1 VFELILLCFEGL
13 HLVLS
18 LVPNHSSKK
27 HPWFVK
33 SEKNDTQYKDYY
45 VWYSGPPT
53 YSDDGSPSPP
63 NNWVCKKH
71 YTKLESTNKISIR
84 LYFGDIPYVQLNRIS
99 CRHVF
104 IIFGLLTFKVC

>member
-45 VWYSGPPT
+45 IWSSGPPK
-53 YSDDGSPSPP
+53 YLEDGTPEPP
-63 NNWVCKKH
+63 NNWVCKKL
-71 YTKLESTNKISIR
+71 YKKNLRVQIKL
-84 LYFGDIPYVQLNRIS
+84 V
-99 CRHVF
+99 
-104 IIFGLLTFKVC
+104 